1 MSTVAIVLAADSD
14 TEFEGPKYLAM
25 IHGEPMLQRVV
36 NDATS
41 WPVDE
46 VLVVLGPDAEEI
58 IASIDFKGTT
68 VVVDPEWSEGSASP
82 IRAALD
88 FASRD
93 RSINR
98 CVVARGDQPGVDAR
112 TIGDLIDVVRDTEA
126 DAAVPKYRYA
136 IGWPVVLDFS
146 LWELLLGGEG
156 STDLQHLVAS
166 HAGRAEEVW
175 FDHLAPMT
183 YTEPDDLPDVRR

>member
-46 VLVVLGPDAEEI
+46 VLVVLGSDAEEI
-58 IASIDFKGTT
+58 IASIDFKGMT

-88 FASRD
+88 FASRN
-93 RSINR
+93 RSIHR
-98 CVVARGDQPGVDAR
+98 CVIARGDQPGVDAR

-136 IGWPVVLDFS
+136 IGWPVALDFS
-146 LWELLLGGEG
+146 LWEHLLGGEG
-156 STDLQHLVAS
+156 SIDLQHLIAS
-166 HAGRAEEVW
+166 HASGAEEVW
-175 FDHLAPMT
+175 YDHLAPMR
-183 YTEPDDLPDVRR
+183 YTTPDDLPDVRR

>member
-1 MSTVAIVLAADSD
+1 MSTVAIVLAADSNA
-14 TEFEGPKYLAM
+14 EFEGPKYLAM
-25 IHGEPMLQRVV
+25 IHGMPMLQCVV
-36 NDATS
+36 NDAAS

-46 VLVVLGPDAEEI
+46 AIVVLGADAEEI
-58 IASIDFKGTT
+58 IASIDFKGMT

-82 IRAALD
+82 LRAALD

-93 RSINR
+93 RSTHR

-112 TIGDLIDVVRDTEA
+112 TIGDLVDVVRDTEA

-146 LWELLLGGEG
+146 LWEHLLGGEG
-156 STDLQHLVAS
+156 SIDVQHVVAS
-166 HAGRAEEVW
+166 HSSGAEEVW

-183 YTEPDDLPDVRR
+183 YTKPDDLPGVRR

>member
-14 TEFEGPKYLAM
+14 SEFEGPKYLAM
-25 IHGEPMLQRVV
+25 IHEEPMLQRVV
-36 NDATS
+36 NDASS

-46 VLVVLGPDAEEI
+46 VLVVLGADAEEI
-58 IASIDFKGTT
+58 IASIDFKGMT

-93 RSINR
+93 RSIHR
-98 CVVARGDQPGVDAR
+98 CVIARGDQPGVDAR
-112 TIGDLIDVVRDTEA
+112 TVGDLIDVVRDTDA

-156 STDLQHLVAS
+156 STDLQHLVTS
-166 HAGRAEEVW
+166 HASGAEEVW
-175 FDHLAPMT
+175 YDHLAPMT
-183 YTEPDDLPDVRR
+183 YTKPDDLPDVRR